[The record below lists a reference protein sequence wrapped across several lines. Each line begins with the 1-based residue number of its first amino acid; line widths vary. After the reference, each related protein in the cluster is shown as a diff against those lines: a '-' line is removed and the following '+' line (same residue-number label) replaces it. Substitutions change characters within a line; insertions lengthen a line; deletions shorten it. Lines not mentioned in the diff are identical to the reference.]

1 MTERSTY
8 APNAADALFYLRLLD
23 VGEEILTR
31 QGIANGR
38 DTMHT
43 AAASGQLSFR
53 MFEQDESSWFEIKI
67 AGVAIGAVAYRD
79 LMAGFIDGVDA
90 AFRQIVANEETGD
103 LDG

>member
-1 MTERSTY
+1 MTERTY
-8 APNAADALFYLRLLD
+8 APNAEDALFSLRMLD

-43 AAASGQLSFR
+43 AAANGQLSFR
-53 MFEQDESSWFEIKI
+53 MFEQDESSWLEIKI

-79 LMAGFIDGVDA
+79 LMAGFVDGVDA
-90 AFRQIVANEETGD
+90 AFRRIVANQETGEME
-103 LDG
+103 